1 MDDPAYLALRAGDE
15 DPGDEDLW
23 GDLEDGPP
31 PEVDEDELAA
41 VADEL
46 LADQARAAAVMGR
59 LGVTGALAAGAAAA
73 WGRRGPGMPG
83 SAQTFPG
90 VYASRSSGFA
100 SGKPLDTA
108 PAGRVL
114 GSLLEEA
121 AGDDDR
127 YPGASDD
134 ELAGVIA
141 AWDRMRAYDSARMH
155 AAIAE
160 LARRRPDPGCPPVG
174 PGQIPEGVDEFL
186 PREVA
191 SILAETSAAAGDMVS
206 LGCEL
211 EVNLPGTKAAY
222 RDGILSQRKAAIIA
236 SATMLLD
243 PDEARAAEA
252 KVLDRAGA
260 LTPPALRAA
269 IARAV
274 MEVNPDK
281 ARKRREHAAKRAR
294 VERWAEDSGNASL
307 SGRELPPAEVLAADQ
322 RVTAWALELRK
333 AGLDG
338 GMDALRA
345 RAYLDLLLGTD
356 SRPAPAPADGHTADE
371 PGDSGQSG
379 PGETPAPQTPGG
391 PADGMIPPGFAGH
404 VTLTVPEAIVTRHAD
419 RPGHL
424 AGIGPIDPHLARDL
438 AAAAARNPRSTWC
451 LTVTDSLGHAVGH
464 GCARPVTRRKRDGH
478 DPPDPGP
485 GFTLT
490 PAGQPGIWR
499 LTTGPREWLIEIVPL
514 PAGECDH
521 RWQARGH
528 DPGVLLRHLA
538 EVRHATCTG
547 PGCRRPASRCDF
559 EHNTPYETGG
569 RTCLCNANPKC
580 RHDHR
585 LKQDPRWNAEQLPD
599 GSIRWTTPSG
609 RQYIIEPTRYP
620 I

>member
-1 MDDPAYLALRAGDE
+1 MPAWPQWMDDPAYLALRAGDE
-15 DPGDEDLW
+15 DPGDGDLW

-134 ELAGVIA
+134 ELAGMIA

-174 PGQIPEGVDEFL
+174 PGQIPQGVDEFL

-206 LGCEL
+206 LACEL

-274 MEVNPDK
+274 MEVNP
-281 ARKRREHAAKRAR
+281 RQGQETPRAR
-294 VERWAEDSGNASL
+294 RQA
-307 SGRELPPAEVLAADQ
+307 
-322 RVTAWALELRK
+322 
-333 AGLDG
+333 
-338 GMDALRA
+338 
-345 RAYLDLLLGTD
+345 
-356 SRPAPAPADGHTADE
+356 
-371 PGDSGQSG
+371 G
-379 PGETPAPQTPGG
+379 PGRAMGRGLRQRQPVG
-391 PADGMIPPGFAGH
+391 AG
-404 VTLTVPEAIVTRHAD
+404 T
-419 RPGHL
+419 
-424 AGIGPIDPHLARDL
+424 
-438 AAAAARNPRSTWC
+438 AAR
-451 LTVTDSLGHAVGH
+451 
-464 GCARPVTRRKRDGH
+464 
-478 DPPDPGP
+478 
-485 GFTLT
+485 
-490 PAGQPGIWR
+490 
-499 LTTGPREWLIEIVPL
+499 
-514 PAGECDH
+514 
-521 RWQARGH
+521 
-528 DPGVLLRHLA
+528 
-538 EVRHATCTG
+538 
-547 PGCRRPASRCDF
+547 
-559 EHNTPYETGG
+559 
-569 RTCLCNANPKC
+569 
-580 RHDHR
+580 
-585 LKQDPRWNAEQLPD
+585 
-599 GSIRWTTPSG
+599 
-609 RQYIIEPTRYP
+609 
-620 I
+620 